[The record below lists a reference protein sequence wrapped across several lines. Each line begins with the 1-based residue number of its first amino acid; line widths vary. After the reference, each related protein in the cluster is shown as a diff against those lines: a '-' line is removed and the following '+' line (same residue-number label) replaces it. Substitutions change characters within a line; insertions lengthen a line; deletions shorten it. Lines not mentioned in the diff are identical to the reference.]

1 MGDAGPGRLLRTQ
14 TSDRTPC
21 LEALRGLQVTGG
33 LPTFRQT
40 DAAGSLQ
47 RFFPE
52 LPARPRVNAGEG
64 CVFVLKVFDIGR
76 REEMLRLK
84 ITSAMATAWLAV
96 MVLALPVLLGCGK
109 GGPKLVKV
117 SGQVLIDGKPLAA
130 GVPGFIQVIPEG
142 TRPAT
147 GTIDPQTGKFTLTT
161 FEKEDGC
168 PVGTHRVTV
177 TVRAMVGTESVSL
190 IPERYADPRDSGLTV
205 TIDQPTDSLTI
216 ELTGPMANVPA
227 ARIVPESND
236 PNIF

>member
-1 MGDAGPGRLLRTQ
+1 
-14 TSDRTPC
+14 
-21 LEALRGLQVTGG
+21 
-33 LPTFRQT
+33 
-40 DAAGSLQ
+40 
-47 RFFPE
+47 
-52 LPARPRVNAGEG
+52 
-64 CVFVLKVFDIGR
+64 
-76 REEMLRLK
+76 MLRSEYACRRPLA
-84 ITSAMATAWLAV
+84 SLAV
-96 MVLALPVLLGCGK
+96 MVLIIPALQGCGQ

-168 PVGTHRVTV
+168 PVGTHKVVV

-190 IPERYADPRDSGLTV
+190 IPEKYSDPQSSGLTV
-205 TIDQPTDSLTI
+205 TIDKPTDSLTI
-216 ELTGPMANVPA
+216 ELTGPLANIPPGQ
-227 ARIVPESND
+227 ITPESND